1 MRVVHNAFMAELPD
15 ADLLLTLLVV
25 AEAGSESA
33 AADALGIGQ
42 SSVSR
47 RIAALQ
53 QASTAP
59 LTQRTAGGTRL
70 TPAGEALLPY
80 ARTVRAALTAAM
92 RQLDP
97 SVPDPLQVTLG
108 ISHHLVP
115 RLAGALLV
123 ERRERA
129 AAGEP
134 IEPDLREAYSAALLA
149 AVREGTLQAAVTL
162 WAPAGGEPGLRAT
175 RVGQDRLRLVAQ
187 QGGRV
192 IRGGRIVPEAFR
204 QATLLLP
211 TTASTIGMR
220 ARTVLRRAGLEPARV
235 TDLSGPAAVRAA
247 VLNGEGVGV
256 TLASYTASEAAA
268 GWLAHAEI
276 DPEESAIDVW
286 LLISDRVPATDAARL
301 ERLVSGAMQRS
312 EAAVRA

>member
-1 MRVVHNAFMAELPD
+1 MSVAHNVGMAELPD
-15 ADLLLTLLVV
+15 AELLLTLLAV

-53 QASTAP
+53 KDSDVP

-70 TPAGEALLPY
+70 TAAGEALLPY

-108 ISHHLVP
+108 VSHHLVP

-129 AAGEP
+129 AEGEP
-134 IEPDLREAYSAALLA
+134 IEPALREDYSAALLE

-162 WAPAGGEPGLRAT
+162 WAPAGGEPGLRAV
-175 RVGQDRLRLVAQ
+175 RLGEDRLRLVAQ
-187 QGGRV
+187 QGARV
-192 IRGGRIVPEAFR
+192 IRGGRIDPDAFR
-204 QATLLLP
+204 EATLLVP

-220 ARTVLRRAGLEPARV
+220 ARTVLRRAGLEPARIA
-235 TDLSGPAAVRAA
+235 DLSGPAAVRAA

-268 GWLAHAEI
+268 GWLAQAEV
-276 DPEESAIDVW
+276 DPEDSGVDVW
-286 LLISDRVPATDAARL
+286 LLLSDRVPEADAARV
-301 ERLVSGAMQRS
+301 ERLVVGAMQRS
-312 EAAVRA
+312 QVAARG